1 MASYIVHL
9 YQSGGCDY
17 TIGCGTVVCA
27 LEADT
32 YTEALEEV
40 EDLFDEEYDLTLIS
54 SATIYEVKSQ
64 GSFDVDGLRARK
76 RAERKAEIAQ
86 AREAK
91 ERADY
96 ERLKSRYEGG
106 E

>member
-1 MASYIVHL
+1 MSPYIVEL

-17 TIGCGTVVCA
+17 TIGCGTVVKSLDA
-27 LEADT
+27 TT

-40 EDLFDEEYDLTLIS
+40 EALLDDEYDLQLIS
-54 SATIYEVKSQ
+54 SAMIYEVKSQ

-76 RAERKAEIAQ
+76 QAERKAEIAE

-96 ERLKSRYEGG
+96 ARLQAKFGG
-106 E
+106 RG